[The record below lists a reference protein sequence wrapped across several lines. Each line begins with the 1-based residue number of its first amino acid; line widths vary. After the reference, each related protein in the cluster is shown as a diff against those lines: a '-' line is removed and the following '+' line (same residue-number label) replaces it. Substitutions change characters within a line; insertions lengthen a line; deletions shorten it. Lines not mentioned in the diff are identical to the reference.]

1 MKDTYSNSDL
11 LSKEEIKR
19 ILGDERDCDCC
30 DNVIFFRR
38 IKEHFDTYQ
47 RRMDGKERLEED
59 WENNEFGFNLRLFGG
74 VLNTVYTH
82 FDRKKCREK

>member
-30 DNVIFFRR
+30 DNVIFFEELKNISIP
-38 IKEHFDTYQ
+38 IKDE
-47 RRMDGKERLEED
+47 
-59 WENNEFGFNLRLFGG
+59 W
-74 VLNTVYTH
+74 TV
-82 FDRKKCREK
+82 KNG